1 MNKNTI
7 MDIEFPYT
15 HELLTSAK
23 LPYLNHTTAYA
34 VPIMILCGLTSIPK
48 TIQNPTV
55 TNILSVI
62 IMLIGAILLVM
73 LNKKQIDL
81 LFSDMAQ
88 PTDKTIAKVTMD
100 ETAIHYDIKNDFNT
114 ITSTYCFGTEIND
127 VITNKKTTGI
137 LSNKNQ
143 YMVIPTTSI
152 PDPKIIQTIRT
163 KIQKQ
168 NFGSKELYTFL
179 SITLILLTMLNIAG
193 WLA

>member
-1 MNKNTI
+1 MDKNTI

-15 HELLTSAK
+15 QQLIASAK

-48 TIQNPTV
+48 TIQNPII
-55 TNILSVI
+55 TNLLSVF

-100 ETAIHYDIKNDFNT
+100 ETAIHYNIKNDFNT
-114 ITSTYCFGTEIND
+114 LTSTYCFGIEITD
-127 VITNKKTTGI
+127 VVTNKKTTGI

-143 YMVIPTTSI
+143 YMVIPTASI
-152 PDPKIIQTIRT
+152 PDPKIIQTLRT

-179 SITLILLTMLNIAG
+179 SITLALLTLLNIAG
-193 WLA
+193 WIA